1 MEYFMKK
8 LMTALFALTL
18 GTTAMAN
25 TTHHHHTTELTPMQK
40 ELMAGMNE
48 MHQDMMKGM
57 ESQDADIAFA
67 TGMIPHHQGAVK
79 MAEIELKYG
88 KDPELRQLAKNI
100 IQAQEEEI
108 KFMQQWLQK
117 HQK

>member
-1 MEYFMKK
+1 MKK
-8 LMTALFALTL
+8 RMIALLSLAL
-18 GTTAMAN
+18 GTTAIAN
-25 TTHHHHTTELTPMQK
+25 TTHHHQTSHLTPMQQ

-48 MHQDMMKGM
+48 MHQEMMKGM

-67 TGMIPHHQGAVK
+67 AGMIPHHQGAVK

-108 KFMQQWLQK
+108 KFMQQWLRK

>member
-1 MEYFMKK
+1 MKK
-8 LMTALFALTL
+8 LVTALFTVTL
-18 GTTAMAN
+18 SAAAMAN
-25 TTHHHHTTELTPMQK
+25 TMTNNMDHHNTSPMQQ
-40 ELMAGMNE
+40 ELMASMNE

-57 ESQDADIAFA
+57 ESQDPDIAFV
-67 TGMIPHHQGAVK
+67 TGMIPHHKGAVK

-100 IQAQEEEI
+100 IQAQEGEI
-108 KFMQQWLQK
+108 KFLQQWLQK

>member
-1 MEYFMKK
+1 MKK
-8 LMTALFALTL
+8 QMIALFALTL
-18 GTTAMAN
+18 GATAIAS
-25 TTHHHHTTELTPMQK
+25 TPHHQHDAQLTPMQQ
-40 ELMAGMNE
+40 ELMEGMNA

-57 ESQDADIAFA
+57 ESEDADIAFA
-67 TGMIPHHQGAVK
+67 AGMIPHHQGAVK

-100 IQAQEEEI
+100 IQAQEDEI

>member
-1 MEYFMKK
+1 MKK

-18 GTTAMAN
+18 GATAMAN
-25 TTHHHHTTELTPMQK
+25 TTHHHHATELTPMQQ

>member
-1 MEYFMKK
+1 
-8 LMTALFALTL
+8 
-18 GTTAMAN
+18 MAN
-25 TTHHHHTTELTPMQK
+25 TAHHHHSTHLTPMQQ

-67 TGMIPHHQGAVK
+67 AGMIPHHQGAVK

-88 KDPELRQLAKNI
+88 KDPELRQLAENI
-100 IQAQEEEI
+100 IKAQEEEI
-108 KFMQQWLQK
+108 KFMQQWLKK

>member
-1 MEYFMKK
+1 MKK
-8 LMTALFALTL
+8 LLIVLSALTF
-18 GTTAMAN
+18 GATAMAN
-25 TTHHHHTTELTPMQK
+25 TVHHEHTAHLTPMQQ
-40 ELMAGMNE
+40 ELMAGMNT

-67 TGMIPHHQGAVK
+67 AGMIPHHQGAVK

-108 KFMQQWLQK
+108 KFMQQWLEKNQK
-117 HQK
+117 